1 MDCAS
6 FSGSVVGET
15 SYTTQIQVTATLIS
29 KPSYLRTV
37 CCNVKDRSKVVSVL
51 NVFVWI
57 FVNSH
62 RLTLTSARWRASVSM
77 VMEDWMKGVKQ
88 FQAQI
93 EEAKTLKVSLR
104 YHHAVPE
111 RR

>member
-1 MDCAS
+1 MGCAS

-37 CCNVKDRSKVVSVL
+37 CYNVKGRLKVVSVL

-62 RLTLTSARWRASVSM
+62 RLTLTSVR
-77 VMEDWMKGVKQ
+77 
-88 FQAQI
+88 
-93 EEAKTLKVSLR
+93 
-104 YHHAVPE
+104 
-111 RR
+111 